1 LSALQTKKAGVDS
14 AFGNAAVHSTA
25 ARAQQP
31 TMTVIG

>member
-1 LSALQTKKAGVDS
+1 MQTKKAGVDS
-14 AFGNAAVHSTA
+14 AFGNAAVHSAA